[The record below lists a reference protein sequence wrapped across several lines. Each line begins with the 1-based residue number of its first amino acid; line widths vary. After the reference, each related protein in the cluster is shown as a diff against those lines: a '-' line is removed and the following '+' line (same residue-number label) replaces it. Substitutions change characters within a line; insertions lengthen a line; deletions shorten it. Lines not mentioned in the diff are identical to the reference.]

1 MAYTRLN
8 PQPKGY
14 DTANQVNLLNY
25 SSSNMY
31 TVPAGGG
38 AVLVECNYR
47 ANAWSRVYIYTG
59 STSTTA
65 QMSQPASGGTGNQSQ
80 LVQVFEGQKL
90 YGERNSSVPY
100 GSVAFLPYTY

>member
-8 PQPKGY
+8 PKPKGY
-14 DTANQVNLLNY
+14 DTANQVNLLDY
-25 SSSNMY
+25 SSSNMF

-47 ANAWSRVYIYTG
+47 ASAWARVYIYTG
-59 STSTTA
+59 STNTYA
-65 QMSQPASGGTGNQSQ
+65 QMSQPASGGTGNQVQ
-80 LVQVFEGQKL
+80 LVQVFEGQEL
-90 YGERNSSVPY
+90 YGERNASVPY